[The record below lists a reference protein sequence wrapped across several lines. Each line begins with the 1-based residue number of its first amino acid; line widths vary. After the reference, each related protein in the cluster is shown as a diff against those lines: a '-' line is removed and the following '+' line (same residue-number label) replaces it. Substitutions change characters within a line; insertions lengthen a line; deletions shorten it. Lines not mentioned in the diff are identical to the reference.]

1 MPYVIAGAE
10 SLKVS
15 TFIPNLA
22 EITGGFAVVSH
33 RDIVWASFTAD
44 VQRCDDA
51 KMIIKIF
58 EQTMDSILG

>member
-51 KMIIKIF
+51 KMII
-58 EQTMDSILG
+58 